1 MNQLKFSIAVSES
14 SRVLTRVTV
23 ASQTVWVRVAKQT
36 ALTVIG
42 GVSHSVDTPLGCA
55 RSFVRDSVAKLAP
68 GQDWKTDTLEYKHN
82 DELVW
87 SFDWDDRILRI
98 YCSEG

>member
-1 MNQLKFSIAVSES
+1 MNQLTFKIAAREA
-14 SRVLTRVTV
+14 SRVLVRTAIVGSAVWARVT
-23 ASQTVWVRVAKQT
+23 KQT

-55 RSFVRDSVAKLAP
+55 PSFVRDSVAKLAP

-87 SFDWDDRILRI
+87 SFDWDDRILRV